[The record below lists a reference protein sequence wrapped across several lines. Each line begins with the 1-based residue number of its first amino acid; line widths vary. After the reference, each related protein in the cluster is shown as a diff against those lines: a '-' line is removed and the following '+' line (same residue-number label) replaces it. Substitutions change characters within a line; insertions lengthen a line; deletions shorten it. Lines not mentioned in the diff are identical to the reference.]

1 MRRDLRDD
9 ALRAFVGAAA
19 DEVRMPGVAVGVWLN
34 GREAYACHG
43 VTSLE
48 NPMPVD
54 RDTAFLLGSVT
65 ATYTATALMCLVAD
79 GQVELP
85 APVRDYLPEL
95 RLADERATA
104 EITVRHLLN
113 HTSGLDWGVI
123 ADTGEGEDALARY
136 VSRLGELEQVA
147 PPGTRA
153 SYSQAGFNMA
163 GRILE
168 KITGMSY
175 ERAVARLLFEPLG
188 LAHSFFARDDIM
200 TRRFS
205 VGHNLGQDD
214 RMHVARLWRRAR
226 GDNPG
231 GGIASS
237 AADQLRWAAFHL
249 GDGYVNGSGRVLG
262 GEVLAQMRVPTVP
275 LRGSTLG
282 DAIGLGWFV
291 RDIDG
296 VRAAGHGG
304 TANGQFAELLIV
316 PEHDFAVVSLANAGP
331 DGLAFNQAVVRWALQ
346 NYLGVTD
353 RGPRALASD
362 VARASA
368 RLRRDEEELVTTT
381 TGADGGRRWLAALM
395 RPEIVGTDLS
405 GRLLYRVAPDPGR

>member
-1 MRRDLRDD
+1 MARRHHDIDG
-9 ALRAFVGAAA
+9 LRAFVADAA
-19 DEVRMPGVAVGVWLN
+19 DEVRMPGVAVGVWL
-34 GREAYACHG
+34 GGHEAYACHG

-48 NPMPVD
+48 NPVPVD

-65 ATYTATALMCLVAD
+65 TTYTATALMCLVAD
-79 GQVELP
+79 GQVQLT

-104 EITVRHLLN
+104 ADHGAAPAQPHLRAGLGADRRHRRGRRRPGPLR
-113 HTSGLDWGVI
+113 
-123 ADTGEGEDALARY
+123 EPARPSS
-136 VSRLGELEQVA
+136 SRSRRRG
-147 PPGTRA
+147 PGP

-168 KITGMSY
+168 KVTGMSY
-175 ERAVARLLFEPLG
+175 ERAIASLLFEPLG

-249 GDGYVNGSGRVLG
+249 GDGHVNGSGRVLPE
-262 GEVLAQMRVPTVP
+262 EVLAQMREPTVT

-282 DAIGLGWFV
+282 DAIGLGWFLREHRRRARRRARRHRQRPV
-291 RDIDG
+291 R
-296 VRAAGHGG
+296 RTAHG
-304 TANGQFAELLIV
+304 
-316 PEHDFAVVSLANAGP
+316 
-331 DGLAFNQAVVRWALQ
+331 
-346 NYLGVTD
+346 
-353 RGPRALASD
+353 
-362 VARASA
+362 ARA
-368 RLRRDEEELVTTT
+368 RLRRRLA
-381 TGADGGRRWLAALM
+381 GQRR
-395 RPEIVGTDLS
+395 P
-405 GRLLYRVAPDPGR
+405 

>member
-1 MRRDLRDD
+1 MRGDMRNGS
-9 ALRAFVGAAA
+9 LRAFVAAA
-19 DEVRMPGVAVGVWLN
+19 AAEVRMPGAAVGVWCN
-34 GREAYACHG
+34 GQETYACHG

-54 RDTAFLLGSVT
+54 QDTAFLLGSVT

-79 GQVELP
+79 GQVELT
-85 APVRDYLPEL
+85 APVRNYLPEL

-104 EITVRHLLN
+104 EITVLHLLN

-147 PPGTRA
+147 PAGARA

-168 KITGMSY
+168 KITGMTY
-175 ERAVARLLFEPLG
+175 ERAIAHLLFEPLG

-205 VGHNLGQDD
+205 VGHNLGRDD

-237 AADQLRWAAFHL
+237 AGDQLRWAAFHL
-249 GDGYVNGSGRVLG
+249 GDGFVNGSGPVLA
-262 GEVLAQMRVPTVP
+262 GEVLARMREPTVP
-275 LRGSTLG
+275 LPGSTLG

-304 TANGQFAELLIV
+304 TANGQFAELLMV

-346 NYLGVTD
+346 SYLGVTD
-353 RGPRALASD
+353 HGPEPLPSDRGREWP
-362 VARASA
+362 
-368 RLRRDEEELVTTT
+368 RRDGNELMPPMI
-381 TGADGGRRWLAALM
+381 GADGGRHWLAALM
-395 RPEIVGTDLS
+395 RPEIVGIDLG
-405 GRLLYRVAPDPGR
+405 GRLLHRLSHDPGR